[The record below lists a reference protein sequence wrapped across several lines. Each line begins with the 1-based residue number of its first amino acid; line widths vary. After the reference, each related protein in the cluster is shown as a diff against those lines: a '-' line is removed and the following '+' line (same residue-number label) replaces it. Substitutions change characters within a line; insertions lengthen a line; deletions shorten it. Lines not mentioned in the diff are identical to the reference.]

1 MTPMTEIET
10 PHPMWVDTPARFAD
24 LQADLQ
30 RQALIAVDTES
41 NSLHAYREQVCLIQ
55 FSTLAHD
62 YLLDPLAGLD
72 LSPLGEMFAD
82 PGIEKIFHA
91 AEYDVICLR
100 RDFGFNFHNIFD
112 TMQAARILGREKV
125 GLGDLLEAEFGFHLD
140 KRNQKADWGQRPL
153 DPSMQSY
160 ACLDTHY
167 LIRLRERMAEGLEQA
182 RLLPLAQEDFRRVS
196 YSTAAENQQPLY
208 QQVSGY
214 YDLNPRQLAVLEALS
229 AYRDRRARSANR
241 PHFKIL
247 GNAALLAIAR
257 TCPRSQPD
265 LQKCAALNP
274 RQMERHATGLLQAV
288 EKGLRAPEIHLPR
301 RQRPDQ
307 HYLNRLDRLKTW
319 RKQTAEKMKVL
330 SDVVLPRDILE
341 GVAADNPQTL
351 PGLQKNMESVPW
363 RFSHF
368 GVEIL
373 TVIKEKS

>member
-1 MTPMTEIET
+1 MTEIET
-10 PHPMWVDTPARFAD
+10 PRPIWVDQPARFSD
-24 LQADLQ
+24 LLADLQ
-30 RQALIAVDTES
+30 RQVLIAVDTES

-55 FSTLAHD
+55 FSTFTHD

-82 PGIEKIFHA
+82 PGREKIFHA

-100 RDFGFNFHNIFD
+100 RDFGFDFQNIFD

-125 GLGDLLEAEFGFHLD
+125 GLGDLLEVEFGFHLD
-140 KRNQKADWGQRPL
+140 KHNQKADWGQRPL

-196 YSTAAENQQPLY
+196 CSTAAENQQPLY

-214 YDLNPRQLAVLEALS
+214 HELNPRQLAVLEALS

-257 TCPRSQPD
+257 ACPRSQPD
-265 LQKCAALNP
+265 LQKTAALNP
-274 RQMERHATGLLQAV
+274 RLMERHATGVLQAV
-288 EKGLRAPEIHLPR
+288 EKGLRAPEIHLPHH
-301 RQRPDQ
+301 QRPDQ
-307 HYLNRLDRLKTW
+307 RYLNRLDRLKTW

-341 GVAADNPQTL
+341 GVAGANPQTL
-351 PGLQKNMESVPW
+351 PDLQKIMESVPW

>member
-1 MTPMTEIET
+1 MTEIEMPRPT
-10 PHPMWVDTPARFAD
+10 WVDREAQFSSLLAD
-24 LQADLQ
+24 LR

-55 FSTLAHD
+55 FSTPTHD

-72 LSPLGEMFAD
+72 LRPLGDIFANPEIEMV
-82 PGIEKIFHA
+82 FHA

-100 RDFGFNFHNIFD
+100 RDFGFTFHNIFD

-140 KRNQKADWGQRPL
+140 KHNQKADWAQRPL

-167 LIRLRERMAEGLEQA
+167 LIRLREKMKNALEQA
-182 RLLPLAQEDFRRVS
+182 RLLPLAQEDFRRVCS
-196 YSTAAENQQPLY
+196 SVATENHKPLY
-208 QQVSGY
+208 MQVSGY
-214 YDLNPRQLAVLEALS
+214 QELNPRQLAVLETLS

-257 TCPRSQPD
+257 ACPRSLPE
-265 LQKCAALNP
+265 LQKTAALNP
-274 RQMERHATGLLQAV
+274 RLMERHAAGLLQAV
-288 EKGLRAPEIHLPR
+288 EKGLRAPQIDLPR
-301 RQRPDQ
+301 RKRPDQ
-307 HYLNRLDRLKTW
+307 HYLNRLDNLKIW
-319 RKQTAEKMKVL
+319 RKQAAEKMKVL
-330 SDVVLPRDILE
+330 SDIVLPRDILE
-341 GVAADNPQTL
+341 EVVAANPQSL
-351 PGLQKNMESVPW
+351 PDLQIYMQSVPW

-373 TVIKEKS
+373 NVIKEKK